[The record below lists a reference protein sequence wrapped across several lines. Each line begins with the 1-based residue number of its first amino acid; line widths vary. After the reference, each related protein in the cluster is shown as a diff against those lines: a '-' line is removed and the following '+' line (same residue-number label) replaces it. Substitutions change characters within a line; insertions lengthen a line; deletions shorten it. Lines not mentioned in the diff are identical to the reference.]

1 MTGTPKFRSRE
12 EQKEE
17 LALRMTIGFP
27 SMEVTMNNA
36 EAHIAEA
43 EARALASQG
52 GEPVGWLFKCSF
64 DAGYRFSETQPKS
77 LHGYRIIK
85 LHGAYTHPDP
95 LLAAKEAEIAELRA
109 ELDRL
114 RKPEWFA
121 DPEDPENFGWGI
133 DDILDNR
140 GDPEGEIIALDGYR
154 RTGSVWVF
162 RLNGLDY
169 QFDSEAEAVS
179 ALERREGQDG

>member
-1 MTGTPKFRSRE
+1 MTGAPEPRSRE
-12 EQKEE
+12 AQKEE

-27 SMEVTMNNA
+27 STEATLNNA

-52 GEPVGWLFKCSF
+52 CEPIYQAQF
-64 DAGYRFSETQPKS
+64 DGRSSVWSDVDFDSYVESEYSGYRVRA
-77 LHGYRIIK
+77 LY
-85 LHGAYTHPDP
+85 AHPDP
-95 LLAAKEAEIAELRA
+95 LLATKEAEIAELRA

-121 DPEDPENFGWGI
+121 DPDDPEDGGLDI
-133 DDILDNR
+133 DEILDNR
-140 GDPEGEIIALDGYR
+140 GGPEGEIIMLNGFR
-154 RTGSVWVF
+154 GTGQVWAF

-169 QFDSEAEAVS
+169 QFDTEAEAV
-179 ALERREGQDG
+179 AAVERGTPDA